1 MKIPEIKL
9 VSNPETDEAK
19 DAIGFKYNEEAGFS
33 HKIGGHPDF
42 VQGEDDWPKCCESK
56 MTFYGQLDSVGDD
69 YSLGDCG
76 MVYVFVC
83 FSCFNSESFVQSH

>member
-19 DAIGFKYNEEAGFS
+19 GAIGFKYNEEAGFS

-42 VQGEDDWPKCCESK
+42 VQGEDYWPKCCESK

>member
-1 MKIPEIKL
+1 MKIPEIQL

-42 VQGEDDWPKCCESK
+42 VQGEDDWPKYCESK